1 MPCVTRDTSHRR
13 VFTVEGT
20 AGEVPLKVQALSE
33 DIPGSGGHSFPSSR
47 VKTRNVPPGGVSP
60 AHALTIVVLFLA
72 VVLSGCA
79 GSPVSHSVPAVAV
92 WDRRTSLP
100 APRESRGSGRCW
112 RSGSSRR
119 SAPVAFRSSSA
130 RSSLLAVEEMR
141 LGSSA
146 LADESTRLRL
156 GKITGARQ
164 MVFGGYLT
172 VGNRVRID
180 LRLVDVETG
189 KVLRTASR
197 TGPRGRDR
205 ALLDLCGKAADDLF
219 P

>member
-47 VKTRNVPPGGVSP
+47 VRTRNVPPGGVSP

-92 WDRRTSLP
+92 WDPEDVSPGAAGEQGIGEVLALRIVETVR
-100 APRESRGSGRCW
+100 ARGLSVVERQKL
-112 RSGSSRR
+112 
-119 SAPVAFRSSSA
+119 
-130 RSSLLAVEEMR
+130 LLAVEEMR

-197 TGPRGRDR
+197 TGPAGGIE

>member
-92 WDRRTSLP
+92 WDPEDVSPGAAGEQGIGEVLALRIVETVR
-100 APRESRGSGRCW
+100 ARGLSVVERQKL
-112 RSGSSRR
+112 
-119 SAPVAFRSSSA
+119 
-130 RSSLLAVEEMR
+130 LLAVEEMR

-197 TGPRGRDR
+197 TGPAGGIE